1 MKLNTIQKWLA
12 VGVAEILLSLVLF
25 AIAPI
30 FLNSNKP
37 AIGFAIWF
45 AVPTLLGGSGLYA
58 ACRVADARKARK
70 LFLKRFP
77 EYAHLGLAEFL
88 EISSK
93 QAIENLEILE
103 AIQNDPDCQTLNLSP
118 FDVLKDAKKQ

>member
-1 MKLNTIQKWLA
+1 VIQKWLT
-12 VGVAEILLSLVLF
+12 VGVAEVLLSLILF

-37 AIGFAIWF
+37 AIGFAIWL
-45 AVPTLLGGSGLYA
+45 AVPTMLGGSGLYVA
-58 ACRVADARKARK
+58 RRVAEARAARK

-88 EISSK
+88 EISPE
-93 QAIENLEILE
+93 QVIENLEMLE
-103 AIQNDPDCQTLNLSP
+103 AIQNDPDCKTLNLSP
-118 FDVLKDAKKQ
+118 FELLKGTTKQ